1 MSNTIDTSVVS
12 ALNGRSSS
20 GMAATD
26 TAEGLRENF
35 MTLLVT
41 QLQNQDP
48 LNPLENS
55 ELTSQLAQINTL
67 NGIEALDTTLKSIIG
82 QIDESQALQAA
93 ALVGHGV
100 LVPGNQVRVG
110 NQVATA
116 FGIELEQPADQVKVT
131 ITNSSGQ
138 VVRQFD
144 LGALDAGVQSFVW
157 DATLDD
163 GSAAPDGA
171 YAVSI
176 EASANGKVL
185 SHTTLNYA
193 EVTGVTRGSSEGL
206 KLDLGAV
213 QGSIALKDVRQ
224 IL

>member
-1 MSNTIDTSVVS
+1 MSTIDTSVVN
-12 ALNGRSSS
+12 ALNGNVGTTQSKN
-20 GMAATD
+20 
-26 TAEGLRENF
+26 TAEELRENF

-48 LNPLENS
+48 LNPMENS
-55 ELTSQLAQINTL
+55 ELTSQLAQINML
-67 NGIEALDTTLKSIIG
+67 NGIEELNTTLESITG

-100 LVPGNQVRVG
+100 LVPGNQVLVG

-116 FGIELEQPADQVKVT
+116 FGIELAKPADQVKVT
-131 ITNSSGQ
+131 ITNGNGQ

-171 YAVSI
+171 YTVSI
-176 EASANGKVL
+176 KASAEGETL
-185 SHTTLNYA
+185 SHTTLHYA
-193 EVTGVTRGSSEGL
+193 EVSGVTRSSGGL
-206 KLDLGAV
+206 QLDLGAV
-213 QGSIALKDVRQ
+213 QGSVALKDIRQ

>member
-1 MSNTIDTSVVS
+1 MSTIDTSVVN
-12 ALNGRSSS
+12 ALNGNVGTTQSKN
-20 GMAATD
+20 
-26 TAEGLRENF
+26 TAEELRENF

-48 LNPLENS
+48 LKPMENA

-67 NGIEALDTTLKSIIG
+67 NGIEELNTTLESITG

-100 LVPGNQVRVG
+100 LVPGNQVLVG

-116 FGIELEQPADQVKVT
+116 FGIELEQPADQVSVT

-144 LGALDAGVQSFVW
+144 LGGLDAGVQSFTW

-163 GSAAPDGA
+163 GSAAPDGS
-171 YAVSI
+171 YTVSI
-176 EASANGKVL
+176 EASADGKAL
-185 SHTTLNYA
+185 SPTTLNYA
-193 EVTGVTRGSSEGL
+193 EVSGVTRTSEGL
-206 KLDLGAV
+206 RLDLGAV
-213 QGSIALKDVRQ
+213 QGSVALADIRQ